1 MLLSISGMLKRSVK
15 LLNHAQPIYIY
26 LGSLFSRN
34 SRARKM
40 LHLLLAGYED
50 VSSFLNQLKLKR
62 SLRISIVSIYY
73 LAASAA

>member
-1 MLLSISGMLKRSVK
+1 MLLSIPGMLKRSVK
-15 LLNHAQPIYIY
+15 LLKHAQPIYIY
-26 LGSLFSRN
+26 LGPLFSRN
-34 SRARKM
+34 SCARKM

-62 SLRISIVSIYY
+62 SLRISIVSIY

>member
-1 MLLSISGMLKRSVK
+1 MLLSIPGMLKHSVK
-15 LLNHAQPIYIY
+15 FLKHAQPIYIY
-26 LGSLFSRN
+26 LGTLFSGN
-34 SRARKM
+34 SCARKM

-62 SLRISIVSIYY
+62 SLRISIVSIY